1 MTETPPNNTSTDVS
15 TAPSP
20 RAMTRGTGL
29 LLQTMGFVL
38 FVSTCCV
45 CALAGWR
52 DPVLSREVVLEQQRE
67 GTAFDWSLADL
78 ASQPDRAGMM
88 LLAMFMTV
96 GGLAFLV
103 FGLGMQSEKRGSATG
118 AALTTAL
125 VILILIVSGI
135 GLWVG
140 GATWTALAWHALLTL
155 VVLAVTPLV
164 VASWRQMANNP
175 PDPDLYNVPAD
186 FDVDAYKR
194 QLREQAPLTPQQA
207 ADRRATLET
216 EIERL
221 RRIEAGEEGGP

>member
-1 MTETPPNNTSTDVS
+1 MTETPRNTSTDVS
-15 TAPSP
+15 TPPSP

-38 FVSTCCV
+38 FVSTCCI
-45 CALAGWR
+45 CALAGRW
-52 DPVLSREVVLEQQRE
+52 DPVLSREVVLEQQRD

-125 VILILIVSGI
+125 AILILVVSGT
-135 GLWVG
+135 GLWIG
-140 GATWTALAWHALLTL
+140 GATWAALAWHAVLTV
-155 VVLAVTPLV
+155 VVLAVAPLV

-175 PDPDLYNVPAD
+175 PDPDLYDVPAD
-186 FDVDAYKR
+186 FDIDAYKR
-194 QLREQAPLTPQQA
+194 QLREQAPLTPKQA

-221 RRIEAGEEGGP
+221 RRIEAGQEHGP